1 MRVDD
6 QVHTYFTY
14 IPTYFVVTYV
24 FTIQVLKSEKNGT
37 MYVKFKSLIFF
48 SPKYIL
54 RFCYCMVH

>member
-6 QVHTYFTY
+6 QIHTYFTY
-14 IPTYFVVTYV
+14 IPTYLVVTYV

-54 RFCYCMVH
+54 RF